1 LTASRW
7 ERKRTRARKQK
18 QKEES
23 QKNHEKGFFSL
34 SLKKK
39 ITLVYVLR
47 LSPRLDVVA
56 KQMEGRDRWK
66 PRGIHIIHGILHWLS
81 GS

>member
-1 LTASRW
+1 MIDGITLGEKKDQSKKT
-7 ERKRTRARKQK
+7 KTKY
-18 QKEES
+18 ES
-23 QKNHEKGFFSL
+23 QKIMKRVFFPL
-34 SLKKK
+34 KK

-47 LSPRLDVVA
+47 LLPRLDVVA